1 MKDWDKEL
9 DKEIEAYKSWKER
22 FGGFSRDMTLRD
34 YFAAKAMQGLI
45 ARESTGAF
53 NFESCPND
61 PWRVALWA
69 YDVADQMLEARK
81 T

>member
-1 MKDWDKEL
+1 MNN
-9 DKEIEAYKSWKER
+9 INT
-22 FGGFSRDMTLRD
+22 GGSAFPRPGDFNPQMGMTLRD

-53 NFESCPND
+53 NFETYPND

-69 YDVADQMLEARK
+69 YDVADQMIKVRGKNE
-81 T
+81 